1 MKVSYQCIQYNSF
14 SYRGDFNL
22 YQPGKGSMCKPFPL
36 PIWLLFFF
44 CGFRTSKCLPS
55 TLLLI
60 PHIYLNMSVFSL
72 AVAGVGVPGL
82 YQGGLVPGQGLTLSY
97 INLGNFYSFVSFTM
111 QTVSHLKTTAGMSGF
126 FCHLQGLVDVE
137 FCLECPLGLNS
148 IPNQVSSSFY
158 SWVSADLFSVLFH
171 CQ

>member
-1 MKVSYQCIQYNSF
+1 M
-14 SYRGDFNL
+14 G
-22 YQPGKGSMCKPFPL
+22 
-36 PIWLLFFF
+36 
-44 CGFRTSKCLPS
+44 
-55 TLLLI
+55 
-60 PHIYLNMSVFSL
+60 VFSL

-97 INLGNFYSFVSFTM
+97 NNLGNFYSFVSFSM

-126 FCHLQGLVDVE
+126 FWLLQGLVDVE

-158 SWVSADLFSVLFH
+158 SWVSADLFSVLFQ